1 MKPRIMRAASRPT
14 TKAEPANFVGTV
26 LSDPVFTPE
35 QPSRLRA
42 SRVSFMPGGRTN
54 WHKHAVGQI
63 LYVLSGVG
71 RYQLEGEPVQEI
83 KPGDTVV
90 IPPNA
95 RHWHG
100 SAPDTMM
107 VHLAMSET
115 NDKGEA
121 TSWFEPVSDTDYT
134 KSPAKAKPVAVPP
147 TVSASMRK
155 VGWPTPTG
163 TPWPSLPQV
172 PMPGSSAMSLPTMPT
187 LVSAS
192 APAPIKVAPFTGAPS
207 LPSSIR

>member
-1 MKPRIMRAASRPT
+1 MSSIVSRQAANGSRSPCST
-14 TKAEPANFVGTV
+14 DKRKAVESATPSPLGEKITGSAVSSNWYADAANVVGDV
-26 LSDPVFTPE
+26 LSDPVYAPE

-71 RYQLEGEPVQEI
+71 RYQLEGEPVQAI
-83 KPGDTVV
+83 RPGDTVV

-100 SAPDTMM
+100 AAPDTMM

-121 TSWFEPVSDTDYT
+121 TSWFEPVSDADYT
-134 KSPAKAKPVAVPP
+134 KSPAK
-147 TVSASMRK
+147 
-155 VGWPTPTG
+155 GD
-163 TPWPSLPQV
+163 
-172 PMPGSSAMSLPTMPT
+172 
-187 LVSAS
+187 
-192 APAPIKVAPFTGAPS
+192 
-207 LPSSIR
+207 

>member
-1 MKPRIMRAASRPT
+1 MKGRIVRAASRPT

-26 LSDPVFTPE
+26 LSDPVFAPE

-83 KPGDTVV
+83 RPGDTVV

-100 SAPDTMM
+100 AAPDTMM

-121 TSWFEPVSDTDYT
+121 TSWFEPVSEADYT
-134 KSPAKAKPVAVPP
+134 KVAAK
-147 TVSASMRK
+147 T
-155 VGWPTPTG
+155 
-163 TPWPSLPQV
+163 
-172 PMPGSSAMSLPTMPT
+172 
-187 LVSAS
+187 
-192 APAPIKVAPFTGAPS
+192 
-207 LPSSIR
+207 

>member
-1 MKPRIMRAASRPT
+1 MKPRIMRAAARPT
-14 TKAEPANFVGTV
+14 AKAEPANFVGTV
-26 LSDPVFTPE
+26 LSDPVFAPE

-100 SAPDTMM
+100 CGARHHDG
-107 VHLAMSET
+107 AI
-115 NDKGEA
+115 
-121 TSWFEPVSDTDYT
+121 
-134 KSPAKAKPVAVPP
+134 SPCRRP
-147 TVSASMRK
+147 TTRARRRA
-155 VGWPTPTG
+155 
-163 TPWPSLPQV
+163 
-172 PMPGSSAMSLPTMPT
+172 GSS
-187 LVSAS
+187 
-192 APAPIKVAPFTGAPS
+192 
-207 LPSSIR
+207 R

>member
-14 TKAEPANFVGTV
+14 AKAETANFVGTV
-26 LSDPVFTPE
+26 LVGSGVFAPE
-35 QPSRLRA
+35 QPVAAGAR
-42 SRVSFMPGGRTN
+42 SRVSFMPGRAQPTGTSTRSARSSTCCR
-54 WHKHAVGQI
+54 V
-63 LYVLSGVG
+63 VG

-121 TSWFEPVSDTDYT
+121 TRLVRTGER
-134 KSPAKAKPVAVPP
+134 PP
-147 TVSASMRK
+147 T
-155 VGWPTPTG
+155 TPRRLRR
-163 TPWPSLPQV
+163 PDL
-172 PMPGSSAMSLPTMPT
+172 AFLPT
-187 LVSAS
+187 
-192 APAPIKVAPFTGAPS
+192 
-207 LPSSIR
+207 